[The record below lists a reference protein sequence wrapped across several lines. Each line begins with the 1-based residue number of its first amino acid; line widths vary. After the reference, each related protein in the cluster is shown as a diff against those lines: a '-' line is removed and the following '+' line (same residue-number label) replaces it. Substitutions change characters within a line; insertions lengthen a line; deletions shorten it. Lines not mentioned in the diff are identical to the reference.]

1 MKSPSRKRVNS
12 WLVNSALIVIC
23 FVALIPVATTVL
35 ISFKGERDTIRK
47 PPVIFPCDT
56 PTSAFDLTA
65 CRWAAEGYQRVLAP
79 KATAGGLL
87 PFELTGNMVRIY
99 IPNSLLYATS
109 TALLVVLLAGTVSY
123 THLTLPTSDLV

>member
-1 MKSPSRKRVNS
+1 MKSPSRKQINA

-56 PTSAFDLTA
+56 PTSAFD
-65 CRWAAEGYQRVLAP
+65 P
-79 KATAGGLL
+79 
-87 PFELTGNMVRIY
+87 
-99 IPNSLLYATS
+99 
-109 TALLVVLLAGTVSY
+109 
-123 THLTLPTSDLV
+123 